1 MTTDQQ
7 DQIEDWIAEVGLGW
21 LSQDERNRLA
31 GMLYDRLEER
41 VGSRLSSGMTDDQL
55 DEFGMLT
62 EGDDQE
68 LAGWLETEAPDFL
81 EDPIFS
87 RLREA
92 APEAP
97 TSVLLREYASMRWLR
112 QNAPNYADVVK
123 VARDEV
129 KEELRALAAQLATR
143 RP

>member
-1 MTTDQQ
+1 MTTNRSDQV
-7 DQIEDWIAEVGLGW
+7 EDWI
-21 LSQDERNRLA
+21 
-31 GMLYDRLEER
+31 
-41 VGSRLSSGMTDDQL
+41 
-55 DEFGMLT
+55 
-62 EGDDQE
+62 
-68 LAGWLETEAPDFL
+68 TEASL
-81 EDPIFS
+81 EDPVFV

-123 VARDEV
+123 VARHEV
-129 KEELRALAAQLATR
+129 KEELRALATRLAPQ

>member
-1 MTTDQQ
+1 MTTDQSQ
-7 DQIEDWIAEVGLGW
+7 QVEDWIVEAGLGW
-21 LSQDERNRLA
+21 LSRDEQNQLA
-31 GMLYDRLEER
+31 AMVCDRLEER
-41 VGSRLSSGMTDDQL
+41 VGTRLSSGMTDDQL

-62 EGDDQE
+62 EGSDQQ
-68 LAGWLETEAPDFL
+68 LAGWLETAAPDFL
-81 EDPIFS
+81 DDPIFS